1 VIRFE
6 SCYLFTLVGLQIVPS
21 ILPPETQVEYISRL
35 LHRDLANPHHK
46 TNINADYHVPYPGPI
61 SQGEATDESSEDLK
75 PYTVENKSFFT
86 QPQSSKEITLVP
98 KDSAKHKPL
107 NMSQYLQKKLR
118 WLTLGTQ
125 YDWPT
130 RKYPSNPET
139 VFPPDFSGL
148 VSGLF
153 PHIKAES
160 GVVLL
165 YSPKDYMPVHRDV
178 SEQCE
183 RGLASFSLGCD
194 GIFVVARGEEEV
206 EGGGRTVAIRVKSG
220 DVVHMD
226 GETRWAWHAMPR
238 TIAGTCPPWL
248 ENWPVGTP
256 GATEEDKKMFE
267 KWKGYMAGKRL
278 NISCRQ
284 VWD

>member
-1 VIRFE
+1 MALKFKYCTSTEKR
-6 SCYLFTLVGLQIVPS
+6 TGLQIVPG
-21 ILPPETQVEYISRL
+21 ILPPETQVL
-35 LHRDLANPHHK
+35 LLSQLMHRDLANSKHK
-46 TNINADYHVPYPGPI
+46 INLEADYQIPYPLPR
-61 SQGEATDESSEDLK
+61 QDPADTETQND
-75 PYTVENKSFFT
+75 VEYKSFFT
-86 QPQSSKEITLVP
+86 YPQASKAISLTP
-98 KDSAKHKPL
+98 KDSSKHKPL
-107 NMSQYLQKKLR
+107 NTAQFLAKKLR
-118 WLTLGTQ
+118 WLTIGEQ

-130 RKYPSNPET
+130 RSYPKNGPTS
-139 VFPPDFSGL
+139 FPSDISKL

-194 GIFVVARGEEEV
+194 GIFVVARGEDEV
-206 EGGGRTVAIRVKSG
+206 EGGGRTVALRVKSG
-220 DVVHMD
+220 DVIHMD

-238 TIAGTCPPWL
+238 TIAGTCPEWMAQ
-248 ENWPVGTP
+248 WPVGTP
-256 GATEEDKKMFE
+256 GASEEEKKMYD
-267 KWKGYMAGKRL
+267 KWSGYMAGKRL

>member
-1 VIRFE
+1 M
-6 SCYLFTLVGLQIVPS
+6 
-21 ILPPETQVEYISRL
+21 
-35 LHRDLANPHHK
+35 HRDLANSKHK
-46 TNINADYHVPYPGPI
+46 INLEADYQIPYPPPRL
-61 SQGEATDESSEDLK
+61 GEAEGESPTE
-75 PYTVENKSFFT
+75 VEHRSFFNY
-86 QPQSSKEITLVP
+86 PQSSKDTNLIP
-98 KDSAKHKPL
+98 KDPAKHKPL
-107 NMSQYLQKKLR
+107 NTAQFLAKKLR
-118 WLTLGTQ
+118 WLTLGEQ

-130 RKYPSNPET
+130 RSYPKHGPTS
-139 VFPPDFSGL
+139 FPLDISKL

-194 GIFVVARGEEEV
+194 GIFVVARGEYEV
-206 EGGGRTVAIRVKSG
+206 EGVGKTVAIRVKSG
-220 DVVHMD
+220 DVIHMD

-238 TIAGTCPPWL
+238 TIAGTCPEWMAQ
-248 ENWPVGTP
+248 WPVGTP
-256 GATEEDKKMFE
+256 GADEEERKMYE
-267 KWKGYMAGKRL
+267 KWRGYMAGKRL